1 VSADAAS
8 ASTSSTPTGAEYELV
23 ERRQLN
29 AQRDPY
35 PDTVV
40 VGRIGRP
47 HGVRGLATVEVR
59 TDDPDLRFA
68 PGVALRTDPP
78 ERGPLTVVDKR
89 WHSGT
94 LLLQLAG
101 PSGEVYGTREAVDEL
116 RNTLLLVPVADL
128 PAIDDPDSYYD
139 HQLVGLTARLPDGTV
154 IGEVTVV
161 RHEAQ
166 DLLVV
171 RRPDAPEA
179 LIPFVSAIVPTVD
192 LAGGFL
198 VVDPPEGLLEL

>member
-1 VSADAAS
+1 L
-8 ASTSSTPTGAEYELV
+8 PQE
-23 ERRQLN
+23 
-29 AQRDPY
+29 PI
-35 PDTVV
+35 DTVV
-40 VGRIGRP
+40 VGRLGRP

-68 PGVALRTDPP
+68 PGSVLITDPP
-78 ERGPLTVVDKR
+78 ERGPLTIVDKR

-101 PSGEVYGTREAVDEL
+101 PSGEVYATREAVDEL
-116 RNTLLLVPVADL
+116 RNTLFLVPVADL
-128 PAIDDPDSYYD
+128 PEIEDPDSYYD

-154 IGEVTVV
+154 LGEVIAVH
-161 RHEAQ
+161 HEAQ
-166 DLLVV
+166 DLLVL
-171 RRPDAPEA
+171 RRTDATES

>member
-1 VSADAAS
+1 LSD
-8 ASTSSTPTGAEYELV
+8 P
-23 ERRQLN
+23 
-29 AQRDPY
+29 RDPF

-59 TDDPDLRFA
+59 TDEPDLRFA
-68 PGVALRTDPP
+68 PGEVLLTDPP
-78 ERGPLTVVDKR
+78 KRGPLTVVDKR

-94 LLLQLAG
+94 LLLQVAA
-101 PSGEVYGTREAVDEL
+101 PSGDVYDSRESVDEL

-128 PAIDDPDSYYD
+128 PEIEDPDSFYD
-139 HQLVGLTARLPDGTV
+139 HQLVGLTARLPDGSV
-154 IGEVTVV
+154 VGEVTAV

-171 RRPDAPEA
+171 RRSDGGEA

>member
-1 VSADAAS
+1 VDPQSN
-8 ASTSSTPTGAEYELV
+8 SST
-23 ERRQLN
+23 
-29 AQRDPY
+29 
-35 PDTVV
+35 DTVV

-47 HGVRGLATVEVR
+47 HGVRGEVTVEVR
-59 TDDPDLRFA
+59 TDDPDLRFV
-68 PGVALRTDPP
+68 PGAVLATDPAS
-78 ERGPLTVVDKR
+78 RGPLTVVGVH

-94 LLLQLAG
+94 LLLRIDGVDSRDAA
-101 PSGEVYGTREAVDEL
+101 EAL
-116 RNTLLLVPVADL
+116 RNTELLVEVRDL
-128 PAIDDPDSYYD
+128 PEIDDPDSFYD
-139 HQLVGLTARLPDGTV
+139 HQLVGLTVRLVDDTV
-154 IGEVTVV
+154 LGEVTAV

-179 LIPFVSAIVPTVD
+179 LIPFVSAMVPTVD

>member
-1 VSADAAS
+1 MSQE
-8 ASTSSTPTGAEYELV
+8 PF
-23 ERRQLN
+23 
-29 AQRDPY
+29 
-35 PDTVV
+35 DTVV

-47 HGVRGLATVEVR
+47 HGVRGLVTVEVR

-68 PGVALRTDPP
+68 PGAVLRTDPP

-94 LLLQLAG
+94 LLLQLADA
-101 PSGEVYGTREAVDEL
+101 SGEVYSTREAVEEQ
-116 RNTLLLVPVADL
+116 RNTLFLVPIADL
-128 PAIDDPDSYYD
+128 PAIEEPDSFYD
-139 HQLVGLTARLPDGTV
+139 HQLIGLTVRLPDDTV
-154 IGEVTVV
+154 VGEVTGVH
-161 RHEAQ
+161 HEAQ

-171 RRPDAPEA
+171 RRADAADA

-192 LAGGFL
+192 LTGGFL

>member
-1 VSADAAS
+1 MPG
-8 ASTSSTPTGAEYELV
+8 TPHDT
-23 ERRQLN
+23 
-29 AQRDPY
+29 
-35 PDTVV
+35 DTVV

-59 TDDPDLRFA
+59 TDDPDQRFA
-68 PGVALRTDPP
+68 PGTVLLTDPP
-78 ERGPLTVVDKR
+78 ARGPLTVTGRK

-94 LLLQLAG
+94 LLLQLAA
-101 PSGEVYGTREAVDEL
+101 PSGEVYGTREDVDTL

-128 PAIDDPDSYYD
+128 PEIEEPDSFYD
-139 HQLVGLTARLPDGTV
+139 HQLIGLAVRLPDDSV
-154 IGEVTVV
+154 IGEITAV

-171 RRPDAPEA
+171 RRAEGGEA
-179 LIPFVSAIVPTVD
+179 LIPFVSALVPTVD
-192 LAGGFL
+192 VAGGYL

>member
-1 VSADAAS
+1 M
-8 ASTSSTPTGAEYELV
+8 
-23 ERRQLN
+23 N
-29 AQRDPY
+29 AQHEPT
-35 PDTVV
+35 DTVV

-68 PGVALRTDPP
+68 VGATLLTDPP

-101 PSGEVYGTREAVDEL
+101 PSGEVYDVREAVDEL
-116 RNTLLLVPVADL
+116 RNTLLLVPIADL
-128 PAIDDPDSYYD
+128 PEIEEPDSFYD
-139 HQLVGLTARLPDGTV
+139 HQLVGLTARMPDESV
-154 IGEVTVV
+154 IGEVVAV

-171 RRPDAPEA
+171 RRTEGGEA
-179 LIPFVSAIVPTVD
+179 LVPFVSAIVPTVD
-192 LAGGFL
+192 VAGGYL
-198 VVDPPEGLLEL
+198 VVDPPEGLLDL